1 MIGLRW
7 RIVRA
12 EEEEEER
19 EISQW
24 KEGKVGR
31 KVMDGRGGE
40 MVTRA
45 GTGYAA
51 NSKMRQSC
59 EAM

>member
-1 MIGLRW
+1 MLMIGLRW

-12 EEEEEER
+12 EEEER

-24 KEGKVGR
+24 KEGKVLGR

-51 NSKMRQSC
+51 NSKMRQ
-59 EAM
+59 M